1 MDVFDLYAKLS
12 LDSKDYDRSLQNAS
26 SSADSFATKLAMTA
40 KAVGGVVSGIGKGIA
55 SVVDK
60 AVDSFA
66 SYEQNVGGVETL
78 FKESSSKVLQFAE
91 NAYQTA
97 GLSAN
102 QYMETVT
109 SFSASLLQSLGNDTD
124 KAADY
129 ADMAI
134 RDMSDNA
141 NKMGTDMGAIQNAY
155 QGFAK
160 QNYTMLDNLKLG
172 YGGTKTEME
181 RLVKDAQKLD
191 KTFKAQKDSSGNLA
205 LSYADIVKA
214 IHIVQTE
221 MQISGLT
228 AEEAADL
235 VAKGLLTEEEAFDRM
250 GTTAKEASKTI
261 EGSKKAM
268 EASWNNM
275 FTSLVTG
282 GEFFEDS
289 MKSVVQTTKT
299 YAQNILPAIESAMH
313 GFSTLVSEIVPV
325 IAEEL
330 PSLAESILPD
340 LISAVSDII
349 DGILSALPG
358 LLTTLKGV
366 APLVSDALVDL
377 VPDLV
382 SFILEGIPTV
392 IEAGIT
398 LLQSL
403 GAGFA
408 RNIDTIIPDIT
419 QGLIDL
425 VDRIGEIIDSNSLDL
440 AGTATAML
448 SHLADALIDA
458 VPSVLTQITQLV
470 QDLTA
475 KISDT
480 ANGDGADFLSI
491 GTDILTRLVDGLM
504 ESIPTIIPEL
514 TSAVAEFISQFASL
528 ASSNTTEIVNSAIS
542 ILKTLIDG
550 ISGSIPQVMGDITD
564 AVLAIVEAI
573 IDTLTNLDVETFIEG
588 AVTLVTALAD
598 GIVQSVSKI
607 TEKLPDLI
615 LGLVEWLTNPQN
627 LVGLAD
633 AATTIFVELVKD
645 SASIIQ
651 SLAVGLG
658 QIVEGIYKYFVDH
671 GDEILNRLK
680 EGFVNIGSKL
690 GEAWEEQIKPA
701 FTTIIENIKGVFTN
715 FEWFQ
720 TVSAFLSSFVSSI
733 ETAWAEISDNATKF
747 VQDIVDKVKSL
758 PSELLT
764 AGQEM
769 IQGLVNGITQKWEEL
784 KGSVTSTLSQP
795 LDWIKDKLGINSPSK
810 AFFEIGQFI
819 DEGFANGISAYS
831 GLVENAM
838 NDITQIPD
846 MSTGM
851 SISSTSGEGIG
862 ANGNVWNMGGIVINI
877 SNAEGMDEQA
887 LARMV
892 ANEVRDQVISIGAT
906 A

>member
-12 LDSKDYDRSLQNAS
+12 LDSSDYDRSLQNS
-26 SSADSFATKLAMTA
+26 KNSFEEMATKFTMGARVVGSA
-40 KAVGGVVSGIGKGIA
+40 ISGAVSQ
-55 SVVDK
+55 
-60 AVDSFA
+60 AVESFTN
-66 SYEQNVGGVETL
+66 YQQLEGGVETL
-78 FKESSSKVLQFAE
+78 FKDSSDAVMEYAK
-91 NAYQTA
+91 NAYKTA
-97 GLSAN
+97 GMSAN
-102 QYMETVT
+102 QYMNTVT
-109 SFSASLLQSLGNDTD
+109 SFSASLLQGLKGDTV
-124 KAADY
+124 KASKY
-129 ADMAI
+129 ADRALT
-134 RDMSDNA
+134 DMSDNA
-141 NKMGTDMGAIQNAY
+141 NKMGTDISSIQNAY

-172 YGGTKTEME
+172 YGGTKEEME
-181 RLVKDAQKLD
+181 RLIQDAAKMTDVQKRLGI
-191 KTFKAQKDSSGNLA
+191 TVNASSMSFDN
-205 LSYADIVKA
+205 IINA
-214 IHIVQTE
+214 ISV
-221 MQISGLT
+221 MQESMGIAGT
-228 AEEAADL
+228 TTEEA
-235 VAKGLLTEEEAFDRM
+235 E
-250 GTTAKEASKTI
+250 KTI
-261 EGSKKAM
+261 EGSSKMMKA
-268 EASWNNM
+268 AWDNM
-275 FTSLVTG
+275 LTSMVTG
-282 GEFFEDS
+282 GEFFDESMDALVDS
-289 MKSVVQTTKT
+289 AMT
-299 YAQNILPAIESAMH
+299 YAHNILPAIEGAMRGVSSLLIRISQTLADELPYFLDDMLPELINSVSAIISGLMSAM
-313 GFSTLVSEIVPV
+313 
-325 IAEEL
+325 
-330 PSLAESILPD
+330 
-340 LISAVSDII
+340 
-349 DGILSALPG
+349 PG
-358 LLTTLKGV
+358 LLETLKGV
-366 APLVSDALVDL
+366 SPLVSDALVDL

-550 ISGSIPQVMGDITD
+550 ISGSIPQVMGDITT

-573 IDTLTNLDVETFIEG
+573 IDTLTNLDVDTFIDG

-598 GIVQSVSKI
+598 GIVQSVAKI

-615 LGLVEWLTNPQN
+615 LGLVEWLTNPEN

-671 GDEILNRLK
+671 GDEILNGLK
-680 EGFVNIGSKL
+680 EGFINIGSKL

-701 FTTIIENIKGVFTN
+701 FDTVIENIKGVFAN

-720 TVSAFLSSFVSSI
+720 TVSEFLSSFVSSI
-733 ETAWAEISDNATKF
+733 QTAWTEISGNAVSF
-747 VQDIVDKVKSL
+747 VDDIVNKVQSL
-758 PSELLT
+758 PSELMEI
-764 AGQEM
+764 GHNI
-769 IQGLVNGITQKWEEL
+769 IQGFVDGITQKWNDL
-784 KGSVTSTLSQP
+784 KGSVTGIFDSVG
-795 LDWIKDKLGINSPSK
+795 DKVRGIFGINSPSTVF
-810 AFFEIGQFI
+810 ADIGKNI
-819 DEGFANGISAYS
+819 DLGFVQGLTDYS
-831 GLVENAM
+831 HLVDNAV
-838 NDITQIPD
+838 NDVLHVPD
-846 MSTGM
+846 TVNVDGAVSSVPATASNFTGWT
-851 SISSTSGEGIG
+851 I
-862 ANGNVWNMGGIVINI
+862 NVYG
-877 SNAEGMDEQA
+877 SEGMDEQL
-887 LARMV
+887 LANLV
-892 ANEVRDQVISIGAT
+892 ADKVRDQVVSIGAT